1 MWLIRHK
8 TGLIDSGFFN
18 GFTDF
23 HSHILP
29 GVDDGVK
36 TRAEALETLDYF
48 SGLKISKVI
57 FTPHV
62 MNGMTNWEA
71 VEQGFETLC
80 KECRRDIQL
89 ELGAEYM
96 LDSGFEARMES
107 GLQRIG
113 RDTVLVETSY
123 FSSPPNFYEL
133 LYNIS
138 IAGITPVIAHPERYL
153 YMNDSNF
160 YQLKE
165 KDYLLQLNLL
175 SLAGYYGKRVMRNAE
190 FLLDKGLYDRIGTD
204 LHDLQVFKKWIRKL
218 KVTDNQLEKLAAIC

>member
-8 TGLIDSGFFN
+8 ARLIDSGFFN

-48 SGLKISKVI
+48 SELKVSKVI

-71 VEQGFETLC
+71 IEQEFETLC
-80 KECRRDIQL
+80 KEYRGDIQL

-96 LDSGFEARMES
+96 LDSGFEVRMGN

-113 RDTVLVETSY
+113 PDTVLVETSY

-133 LYNIS
+133 LYNLS
-138 IAGITPVIAHPERYL
+138 IAGITPVIAHPERYI
-153 YMNDSNF
+153 YMHDSNF
-160 YQLKE
+160 YKLKE

-204 LHDLQVFKKWIRKL
+204 LHDLQVFKKWIEKM
-218 KVTDNQLEKLAAIC
+218 KVTDNQLEKLGAIG

>member
-8 TGLIDSGFFN
+8 AGLVDSGFFN

-48 SGLKISKVI
+48 SGLKVSKVI
-57 FTPHV
+57 FTPHM
-62 MNGMTNWEA
+62 MNGMANRVAIELEFEA
-71 VEQGFETLC
+71 FC
-80 KECRRDIQL
+80 KEYRGDIQL

-96 LDSGFEARMES
+96 LDSGFEERREN
-107 GLQRIG
+107 GLLRLEPD
-113 RDTVLVETSY
+113 RVLVETSY

-153 YMNDSNF
+153 YMDDSNF
-160 YQLKE
+160 YKLKE

-204 LHDLQVFKKWIRKL
+204 LHDLQVFKEWIGGL